1 MSTQFEESD
10 EDSHYALKPHEQPL
24 ILGSPASPDHPPAR
38 RYAYFAIGCLI
49 GITQGLGNGLV
60 SVNLVYAQGT
70 LGLYSDE
77 ATWLTAAYFMVYAS
91 ANLILV
97 KFRQQFGLRRFVTA
111 VLVTYTAI
119 ALLHLFAQ
127 GFWSAVAV
135 RAISAISAA
144 GLSSMGIYYLMQ
156 SMLPPKRMLGMLIGI
171 SVPQLA
177 TPLARV
183 LSPGLLETG
192 NWHRLGWF
200 ELGMA
205 LATLAAVMVLPLP
218 PSERRKVFEPADF
231 LTLALLAPGLALFVA
246 VFSEG
251 RIEWWTDRAWLGWS
265 LVGSV
270 ALISAGL
277 IIEHCRVSPL
287 INTRWLSTRE
297 VIRVMLIA
305 AAIRILLSEQ
315 TYGSVG
321 LLTLFGMLNDQM
333 ITLNSIILVASIAG
347 IVVSALTF
355 NADNPGKP
363 IVVAALLIA
372 IGAFMDSGATN
383 LSRPANFYVSQ
394 GVIGFASLLFLG
406 RAMVLGASRMV
417 LAGGQNYLVSFV
429 VVFNISQSVGG
440 VVGSTLLGTFQTV
453 RERFHSNE
461 LVQSLVMSNPVVAVQ
476 VREGAWQLS
485 QRVSREA
492 NVLAYNDVFLL
503 VGVLASLTVVW
514 GLGIQWLI
522 WRRGEISPV
531 ILLQQALK
539 AKLAQTERKSPE

>member
-1 MSTQFEESD
+1 MSTRLEESD
-10 EDSHYALKPHEQPL
+10 YALKPYERPM
-24 ILGSPASPDHPPAR
+24 ILGSPASPDHPAPR

-49 GITQGLGNGLV
+49 CITQGLGNGLV
-60 SVNLVYAQGT
+60 SVNLNYAQGT

-91 ANLILV
+91 ANLVLV
-97 KFRQQFGLRRFVTA
+97 KFRQQFGLQRFVTSL
-111 VLVTYTAI
+111 LVTYVVF
-119 ALLHLFAQ
+119 ALLDAFAQ

-144 GLSSMGIYYLMQ
+144 GLSSMGLYYLMQ
-156 SMLPPKRMLGMLIGI
+156 SMPAAKRMHGMLIGI

-192 NWHRLGWF
+192 NWHRLNWF

-205 LATLAAVMVLPLP
+205 VATLAAVMMLPLP

-231 LTLALLAPGLALFVA
+231 LTLAVLGSGLALFVA

-251 RIEWWTDRAWLGWS
+251 RIEWWTERVWLGWA
-265 LVGSV
+265 LAGSI
-270 ALISAGL
+270 ALIAAGL
-277 IIEHCRVSPL
+277 IVERCRINPL
-287 INTRWLSTRE
+287 INTRWLGTRE
-297 VIRVMLIA
+297 VARIMLIA

-315 TYGSVG
+315 TFGSVG

-333 ITLNSIILVASIAG
+333 ITLNTIILIASIAG
-347 IVVSALTF
+347 IVFSALTL
-355 NADNPGKP
+355 DPTNPGKP
-363 IVVAALLIA
+363 ITVAAALIA
-372 IGAFMDSGATN
+372 MGAFMDAGATN
-383 LSRPANFYVSQ
+383 LSRPENFYLSQ
-394 GVIGFASLLFLG
+394 GLIGFASLVFLG
-406 RAMVLGASRMV
+406 RAMVIISSRMV

-440 VVGSTLLGTFQTV
+440 IVGGTLLGTFQTI

-461 LVQSLVMSNPVVAVQ
+461 LVQSLVMSNPVVAAQMRAGV
-476 VREGAWQLS
+476 APLS
-485 QRVSREA
+485 QRVIREA

-503 VGVLASLTVVW
+503 VGVLASVTVVW
-514 GLGIQWLI
+514 GVVIQWLI
-522 WRRGEISPV
+522 WRRREVSPLV
-531 ILLQQALK
+531 LLQQRIMK
-539 AKLAQTERKSPE
+539 ANQEQADRKSPE

>member
-1 MSTQFEESD
+1 LSTQFEESD
-10 EDSHYALKPHEQPL
+10 YALKPHERPL

-77 ATWLTAAYFMVYAS
+77 ATWLTAAYFMVYAT

-156 SMLPPKRMLGMLIGI
+156 SMPAPKRMLGMIVGI

-183 LSPGLLETG
+183 LSPGLLQTG
-192 NWHRLGWF
+192 NWHMLGWF

-231 LTLALLAPGLALFVA
+231 LTLGLLAPGLALFVA

-251 RIEWWTDRAWLGWS
+251 RIEWWTDRAWLGWA
-265 LVGSV
+265 LAASV
-270 ALISAGL
+270 ALIAAGL
-277 IIEHCRVSPL
+277 IVEHCRVNPL
-287 INTRWLSTRE
+287 INTRWLGTRE
-297 VIRVMLIA
+297 VLRVMLIA

-315 TYGSVG
+315 TFGSVG

-333 ITLNSIILVASIAG
+333 ITLNSIILAASLAG

-355 NADNPGKP
+355 NPGNPGKP
-363 IVVAALLIA
+363 IAVAALLIA
-372 IGAFMDSGATN
+372 VGAFMDAGATN

-394 GVIGFASLLFLG
+394 GLIGFASLLFLG

-453 RERFHSNE
+453 REKFHSNE
-461 LVQSLVMSNPVVAVQ
+461 LVQSLVMSNPVVAAQ
-476 VREGAWQLS
+476 LREGARQLS

-503 VGVLASLTVVW
+503 VGLLASLTVVW
-514 GLGIQWLI
+514 GLVIQWLM
-522 WRRGEISPV
+522 WRRGEISPL
-531 ILLQQALK
+531 ILLQQK
-539 AKLAQTERKSPE
+539 AMKSQAAQANRKSPE

>member
-1 MSTQFEESD
+1 LSTHFEESD
-10 EDSHYALKPHEQPL
+10 YPLKPHERPT
-24 ILGSPASPDHPPAR
+24 ILGSPASPDHPAAR

-60 SVNLVYAQGT
+60 SVNLNYAQGT

-97 KFRQQFGLRRFVTA
+97 KFRQQFGLRRFVTSL
-111 VLVTYTAI
+111 LVTYTVF
-119 ALLHLFAQ
+119 ALLDVFAQ

-156 SMLPPKRMLGMLIGI
+156 SMPAAKRMLGMLIGI

-192 NWHRLGWF
+192 NWHRLNWF

-205 LATLAAVMVLPLP
+205 LATLAAVMALPLP

-231 LTLALLAPGLALFVA
+231 LTLALLGPGLALFVA
-246 VFSEG
+246 IFSEG
-251 RIEWWTDRAWLGWS
+251 RIEWWTERVWLGWA

-270 ALISAGL
+270 ALIAAGL
-277 IIEHCRVSPL
+277 IVERCRTNPL
-287 INTRWLSTRE
+287 LNTRWLGTRE
-297 VIRVMLIA
+297 VARIMLIA

-315 TYGSVG
+315 TFGSVG

-333 ITLNSIILVASIAG
+333 ITLNSIILAASVAG
-347 IVVSALTF
+347 IVVSALTLKP
-355 NADNPGKP
+355 DSPGKP
-363 IVVAALLIA
+363 IAVAAVLIA
-372 IGAFMDSGATN
+372 IGAFMDAGETN
-383 LSRPANFYVSQ
+383 LSRPTNFYISQ
-394 GVIGFASLLFLG
+394 GLIGFASLLFLG
-406 RAMVLGASRMV
+406 RAMVIAVSRML

-429 VVFNISQSVGG
+429 VVFNISQTVGG

-461 LVQSLVMSNPVVAVQ
+461 LVQSLVMSNPVVAAQ
-476 VREGAWQLS
+476 VRKGAMQLS

-492 NVLAYNDVFLL
+492 NILAYNDVFLL

-514 GLGIQWLI
+514 DLILQWLM
-522 WRRGEISPV
+522 WRRREVSPL
-531 ILLQQALK
+531 ILLQKQAMK
-539 AKLAQTERKSPE
+539 AQQAQTSRKSPE